1 MDNKKINVEF
11 TNFEKI
17 YYDLLSKRV
26 KLKFD
31 DFHKEKEGVTIEN
44 SLQIFG
50 LLKNFKKLSM

>member
-26 KLKFD
+26 KLK
-31 DFHKEKEGVTIEN
+31 I
-44 SLQIFG
+44 
-50 LLKNFKKLSM
+50 